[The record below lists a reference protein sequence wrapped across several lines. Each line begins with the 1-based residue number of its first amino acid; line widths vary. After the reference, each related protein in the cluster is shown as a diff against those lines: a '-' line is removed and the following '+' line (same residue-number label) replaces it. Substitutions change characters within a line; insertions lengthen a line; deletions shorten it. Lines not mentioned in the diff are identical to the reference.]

1 MENDVN
7 RDDGAW
13 LDLLTILGDYP
24 EYAFRVLEMADAMT
38 GRVASEF
45 TMDSED
51 LMLDIIR
58 STYGGHTGEI
68 RPVDRG
74 YASEKLDKVR
84 ATTLS
89 YFARGRDNSGAHRL
103 VLNWGGRLVKNLR
116 KRWSNGGGREGK
128 EWSKWRL

>member
-13 LDLLTILGDYP
+13 LDLLEIIGDYP

-45 TMDSED
+45 TMSGERIAED
-51 LMLDIIR
+51 IVR
-58 STYGGHTGEI
+58 STFGYEGEI
-68 RPVDRG
+68 RPTDRG
-74 YASEKLDKVR
+74 YANEKLDKVR

-89 YFARGRDNSGAHRL
+89 YFARGRDNSGAQRL
-103 VLNWGGRLVKNLR
+103 VLSWGKTLVANLR
-116 KRWSNGGGREGK
+116 KRWVNGGGREGK

>member
-13 LDLLTILGDYP
+13 LDLLEIIGDYP

-45 TMDSED
+45 TLSGERIAED
-51 LMLDIIR
+51 IVR
-58 STYGGHTGEI
+58 STFGYEGEI
-68 RPVDRG
+68 RPTDRG
-74 YASEKLDKVR
+74 YANEKLDKVR

-89 YFARGRDNSGAHRL
+89 YFARGRDRGGARRL
-103 VLNWGGRLVKNLR
+103 VLNWGKTLVANLR
-116 KRWSNGGGREGK
+116 KRWVNGGGREGN
-128 EWSKWRL
+128 EWSQWRL